1 MKHLKFVLNGRE
13 EETEVVEGLR
23 LVDLLRNEYGLC
35 GTKESCGQGECGVCT
50 VLVDNKAVHSC
61 LLLALQVENCEVT
74 TIEGLGMDGK
84 PDPVQEAFM
93 ECGAIQCGFCTPGM
107 IMSVKGLLLANPSP
121 SDDEIKEALEGNI
134 CRCTGY
140 TKIIQAVRLAA
151 ERGAGLC

>member
-13 EETEVVEGLR
+13 EETEVMEGLR
-23 LVDLLRNEYGLC
+23 LVDLLRNVYGLC
-35 GTKESCGQGECGVCT
+35 GTKESCGQGECGACT

-61 LLLALQVENCEVT
+61 LLLAIQVENCEVT
-74 TIEGLGMDGK
+74 TIEGLGRDGK

-107 IMSVKGLLLANPSP
+107 IMSAKGLLLANPSP

>member
-35 GTKESCGQGECGVCT
+35 GTKESCGQGECGACT

-107 IMSVKGLLLANPSP
+107 IMSAKGLLLANPSP